1 VQQHTRFFHTGFT
14 SSFGKFMSTGEHE
27 SENRRHPQPWLRAPG
42 RLRSPLRSRVAIL
55 ASGCLFLL
63 AIVVLVLSQQPS
75 AVSGRTLYSQG
86 LTALES
92 RDYAEVRR
100 IIGLLE
106 AQQPPT
112 EFADLLQATFQL
124 RSNSPQSALR
134 TLLALDLSGPLR
146 QDILLLS
153 GEAFYRA
160 GQLADAR
167 QALSTLL
174 AEAPDVV
181 DAHRWLA
188 STWYDLGANVPAI
201 HHLTEVTRLAPDDY
215 RPHWLMG
222 VMYRDFENFP
232 EAIRHLKAAWER
244 NPPPEV
250 RDLIGVY
257 LSRSLQ
263 ADHQYEPALGFLKQC
278 QPTPAVQVETARA
291 EFSLTR
297 ADSAEQR
304 LRETPV
310 PDEEQAGIDYF
321 LLYGEILEARGDLQ
335 QAIEKY
341 AAGAARYPFDED
353 LQYRF
358 AIALKASGETAK
370 SESAMAEWNRRNEL
384 KKRLVELNKTA
395 SEQPDNADARR
406 QLADICRQMNRPQL
420 AAMWDAAAAACKPRP
435 GAAGSQLPA
444 P

>member
-1 VQQHTRFFHTGFT
+1 MTIAFLALVLRP
-14 SSFGKFMSTGEHE
+14 S
-27 SENRRHPQPWLRAPG
+27 QPP
-42 RLRSPLRSRVAIL
+42 
-55 ASGCLFLL
+55 ASGR
-63 AIVVLVLSQQPS
+63 A
-75 AVSGRTLYSQG
+75 LYDQG
-86 LTALES
+86 LTALEQKN
-92 RDYAEVRR
+92 YPEVRR

-106 AQQPPT
+106 KEQPPS

-124 RSNSPQSALR
+124 RSNSPQNALR
-134 TLLALDLSGPLR
+134 TLLALNLSGPLR

-174 AEAPDVV
+174 AEAPDSV

-188 STWYDLGANVPAI
+188 STWYDLGANIPAI

-222 VMYRDFENFP
+222 VMYRDFEDFP
-232 EAIRHLKAAWER
+232 QAIKHLKAAWER
-244 NPPPEV
+244 NPPSEV
-250 RDLIGVY
+250 RNLIGVY

-263 ADHQYEPALGFLKQC
+263 ADHQYELALDFLKQC
-278 QPTPAVQVETARA
+278 QPSPAVQVETARA

-297 ADSAEQR
+297 ADTAEQL
-304 LRETPV
+304 LRETSI

-321 LLYGEILEARGDLQ
+321 LLYGEILEARGNLQ

-341 AAGAARYPFDED
+341 AAGAARFPFDED

-358 AIALKASGETAK
+358 EIALKAHGETAK
-370 SESAMAEWNRRNEL
+370 SEAAMVEWNRRNEL
-384 KKRLVELNKTA
+384 KKRLVELNKIA
-395 SEQPDNADARR
+395 SEQPANAAARKE
-406 QLADICRQMNRPQL
+406 LADICRQMNRPQL
-420 AAMWDAAAAACKPRP
+420 AAMWDAAAAACAQSP
-435 GAAGSQLPA
+435 GQPA
-444 P
+444 PPAP

>member
-1 VQQHTRFFHTGFT
+1 VTIAFLALVLRP
-14 SSFGKFMSTGEHE
+14 S
-27 SENRRHPQPWLRAPG
+27 QPP
-42 RLRSPLRSRVAIL
+42 
-55 ASGCLFLL
+55 ASGR
-63 AIVVLVLSQQPS
+63 A
-75 AVSGRTLYSQG
+75 LYDQG
-86 LTALES
+86 LTALEQKN
-92 RDYAEVRR
+92 YPEVRR

-106 AQQPPT
+106 KEQPPS

-124 RSNSPQSALR
+124 RSNSPQNALR
-134 TLLALDLSGPLR
+134 TLLALNLSGPLR

-174 AEAPDVV
+174 AEAPDSV

-188 STWYDLGANVPAI
+188 STWYDLGANIPAI

-222 VMYRDFENFP
+222 VMYRDFEDFP
-232 EAIRHLKAAWER
+232 QAIKHLKAAWER
-244 NPPPEV
+244 NPPSEV
-250 RDLIGVY
+250 RNLIGVY

-263 ADHQYEPALGFLKQC
+263 ADHQYELALDFLKQC
-278 QPTPAVQVETARA
+278 QPSPAVQVETARA

-297 ADSAEQR
+297 ADTAEQ
-304 LRETPV
+304 LLSETSI

-321 LLYGEILEARGDLQ
+321 LLYGEILEARGNLQ

-341 AAGAARYPFDED
+341 AAGAARFPFDED

-358 AIALKASGETAK
+358 AIALKAHGETAK
-370 SESAMAEWNRRNEL
+370 SEAAMVEWNRRNEL
-384 KKRLVELNKTA
+384 KKRLVELNKIA
-395 SEQPDNADARR
+395 SEQPDNAAARKE
-406 QLADICRQMNRPQL
+406 LADICRQMNRPQL
-420 AAMWDAAAAACKPRP
+420 AAMWDAAAACAQSP
-435 GAAGSQLPA
+435 GQPA
-444 P
+444 PPAP

>member
-1 VQQHTRFFHTGFT
+1 
-14 SSFGKFMSTGEHE
+14 MSTGQNQPEDPVVALPRFHVGLWFRTAVR
-27 SENRRHPQPWLRAPG
+27 SRVVILVAACLAMLVVGVLMLPQ
-42 RLRSPLRSRVAIL
+42 LRSPGTDRE
-55 ASGCLFLL
+55 
-63 AIVVLVLSQQPS
+63 
-75 AVSGRTLYSQG
+75 LYQQG
-86 LTALES
+86 LSALERRDYAQVRGIIGALES
-92 RDYAEVRR
+92 RR
-100 IIGLLE
+100 
-106 AQQPPT
+106 PPT

-124 RSNSPQSALR
+124 RSNSHQSALQ
-134 TLLALDLSGPLR
+134 TLLALNLTGPLR

-174 AEAPDVV
+174 AEAPDCV

-188 STWYDLGANVPAI
+188 STWYDLGANIPAI

-232 EAIRHLKAAWER
+232 EAIRHLRAAWDR
-244 NPPPEV
+244 NPPTEV
-250 RDLIGVY
+250 RDLVGVY

-263 ADHQYEPALGFLKQC
+263 ADHQYEVALEFLKKC
-278 QPTPAVQVETARA
+278 QPGPAVQVETARA

-297 ADSAEQR
+297 VEVAEE
-304 LRETPV
+304 LLKKTSI

-335 QAIEKY
+335 QAVEKY
-341 AAGAARYPFDED
+341 ASGAARFPFDED

-358 AIALKASGETAK
+358 AIALKAAGDTSG

-395 SEQPDNADARR
+395 SEQPDNADVRR
-406 QLADICRQMNRPQL
+406 QLAEICRRMNRPQL
-420 AAMWDAAAAACKPRP
+420 AAMWEAAAVACGQRSGGAHREDP
-435 GAAGSQLPA
+435 GADSA
-444 P
+444 PTSAP